1 MRPQSVLTGFQAL
14 GQTVQRLPST
24 QGLPRGICCHAPGKC
39 DRNVQSY
46 FQEIFIK
53 LQHKP
58 QAYEAGHKTHNIIW
72 QVARDHPL
80 YIWTFCDPPTMSADF
95 FCKII
100 LNLQKKKSSPVV
112 QIPSIPINVH
122 LSFLIKFINLFQMSL
137 LSSNMQNQQH
147 HLLVY
152 VPGFS

>member
-53 LQHKP
+53 LQHKA
-58 QAYEAGHKTHNIIW
+58 QAYEAGHKTHKIIW

-80 YIWTFCDPPTMSADF
+80 YICTFCDPPTMSADF
-95 FCKII
+95 FCKTI
-100 LNLQKKKSSPVV
+100 LNLQKKNQALWCSVQQSELSPARPGYKSH
-112 QIPSIPINVH
+112 QFQLMFTF
-122 LSFLIKFINLFQMSL
+122 LS
-137 LSSNMQNQQH
+137 
-147 HLLVY
+147 
-152 VPGFS
+152 